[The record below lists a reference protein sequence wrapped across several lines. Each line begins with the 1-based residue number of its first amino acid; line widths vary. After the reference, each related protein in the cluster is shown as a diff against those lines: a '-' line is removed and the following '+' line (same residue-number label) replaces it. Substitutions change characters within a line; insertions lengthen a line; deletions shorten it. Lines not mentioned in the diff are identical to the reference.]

1 MDRSFGVDEAGR
13 GPVLGSLF
21 VACVRADPAVLP
33 ANIDDSK
40 QLSPARRE
48 ALATEL
54 RDDDRIAVAVR
65 EVTPSEIDAPDTDLN
80 ALTIE
85 AGAAA
90 IDSVANAGTDV
101 DGTAVDEP
109 TTEGMAGVVDAC
121 DTDAAR
127 FGRRVREA
135 TTADV
140 GITAEHGAD
149 EAYDLVSAASVVA
162 KVARDAHVADLAD
175 EHGSVGSGYP
185 SDSTTRDFLA
195 AYVREHGDLPS
206 FARRSWKTS
215 REALAAAEQSALAE
229 F

>member
-1 MDRSFGVDEAGR
+1 MERSFGVDEAGR

-21 VACVRADPAVLP
+21 VACVRADPAALP
-33 ANIDDSK
+33 AGIDDSK
-40 QLSPARRE
+40 RLSPGRRE
-48 ALATEL
+48 ALAADL

-65 EVTPSEIDAPDTDLN
+65 EVTPTEIDAPDTDLN

-90 IDSVANAGTDV
+90 IDSVASVGADAEA
-101 DGTAVDEP
+101 TADR
-109 TTEGMAGVVDAC
+109 TAADAAGVVDAC
-121 DTDAAR
+121 DTDAER

-140 GITAEHGAD
+140 EITAEHGAD
-149 EAYDLVSAASVVA
+149 EKYDLVGAASVVA
-162 KVARDAHVADLAD
+162 KVARDAHIGALAD
-175 EHGSVGSGYP
+175 EHGPVGSGYP
-185 SDSTTRDFLA
+185 SDPTTREFLA
-195 AYVREHGDLPS
+195 KYVREQGDLPS

>member
-1 MDRSFGVDEAGR
+1 MERSFGVDEAGR

-21 VACVRADPAVLP
+21 VACVRADPAALP
-33 ANIDDSK
+33 AGIDDSK
-40 QLSPARRE
+40 RLSPARRE
-48 ALATEL
+48 TIAGEL
-54 RDDDRIAVAVR
+54 RDDDRISIATR

-80 ALTIE
+80 ALTIAA
-85 AGAAA
+85 AGAA
-90 IDSVANAGTDV
+90 IDGVVSVGADAEAAADR
-101 DGTAVDEP
+101 
-109 TTEGMAGVVDAC
+109 MAGVIDAC
-121 DTDAAR
+121 DTDAER

-140 GITAEHGAD
+140 AITAEHGAD
-149 EAYDLVSAASVVA
+149 EEYDLVGAASVVA
-162 KVARDAHVADLAD
+162 KVARDAHIADLAD

-185 SDSTTRDFLA
+185 SDPTTRDFLA
-195 AYVREHGDLPS
+195 RYVHEHGDLPP